1 MPSPRAPLR
10 RRLRLLRLILSSG
23 AGFLRE
29 GPRTL
34 FGRCP
39 QIRCLYQRDAGDCV
53 SVPRGVAL
61 RLYWRG
67 GTAGVWIS
75 HLIPCQKPK
84 G

>member
-53 SVPRGVAL
+53 SVPRGVAPPL
-61 RLYWRG
+61 LARRHRRCVDFPPN
-67 GTAGVWIS
+67 TV
-75 HLIPCQKPK
+75 PK
-84 G
+84 T